1 MFDIGLQELIVI
13 FVVALIVFGPKR
25 LPEIGKTIGKSFWEL
40 KKAMDGVKAQ
50 VHSEMHDIKDPIDLK
65 NHLYGNDEKQ
75 PDGESSDLTADAKDT
90 IGKDGASGVNPVK
103 QEEKG

>member
-25 LPEIGKTIGKSFWEL
+25 LPEIGKTLGKSFWEL

-50 VHSEMHDIKDPIDLK
+50 VQSEIHDIKDPIDLK

-75 PDGESSDLTADAKDT
+75 SSEKLNAQPSDKKDE
-90 IGKDGASGVNPVK
+90 AAGVNSLK
-103 QEEKG
+103 KEEKG